1 MPFVARTVYLWGW
14 CLPAIG
20 LRIRA
25 PLVNSSFDILNL
37 SFPSST
43 LLYFGMTLLFVCC
56 LLRGQPECSCKLPTE
71 ATMNISVMTHT
82 VQFPHTGLKQ
92 HNSSFG
98 AENFPLGLW
107 FVLKSCNSCSLRKKS
122 TSLGQLWSACQ
133 HCSPILIVMLS
144 AGIFYGLVPTAIFLL
159 RVPMVKRWLGLFRGG
174 PLLMLPPR
182 LRCFHFLCMFPSF
195 LVYVTWAGLTSVW
208 AKVL

>member
-1 MPFVARTVYLWGW
+1 
-14 CLPAIG
+14 
-20 LRIRA
+20 
-25 PLVNSSFDILNL
+25 
-37 SFPSST
+37 
-43 LLYFGMTLLFVCC
+43 
-56 LLRGQPECSCKLPTE
+56 
-71 ATMNISVMTHT
+71 MNISVMTHT

-182 LRCFHFLCMFPSF
+182 LLVPTLLPFS
-195 LVYVTWAGLTSVW
+195 VYVPLLFSLCDMGRTDLSVGKGSLSQPAFYSSLS
-208 AKVL
+208 AKIASRGSMQCRKEPICPMRLFQKIVGCVDSLLLELGDLRR